1 MKFMTQV
8 HVFFGFNYY
17 QGEEIFWYTNYTEK
31 LMEIFKPFQQN
42 HLLSIGAHIHHIN
55 VVAPQTTAVPDLEI
69 VQVIMPAVSPIYNN
83 MPGFGLLTIN
93 ENVQVEKFEFVFLQ
107 L

>member
-1 MKFMTQV
+1 MTQV

-17 QGEEIFWYTNYTEK
+17 QGEEIFWFPNYTEK

-55 VVAPQTTAVPDLEI
+55 VVAP
-69 VQVIMPAVSPIYNN
+69 
-83 MPGFGLLTIN
+83 
-93 ENVQVEKFEFVFLQ
+93 
-107 L
+107 